1 MQFKR
6 HNQIGS
12 WKRIQ
17 NFHLMFKWS
26 NFSESLLVR
35 SVYLITIPIVLV
47 QIIGI
52 VIFFELHWDLV
63 LKRSAQ
69 SISNEIK
76 ILEMHKDSPS
86 LNNYVNTL
94 QIIRTDNIDISEAEV
109 VSNWI
114 FRKRIKNSLNQISGD
129 FEVLQNQNHFI
140 FFDKK
145 KLEYFYLVPKKR
157 VETKTVAGFFLWTI
171 AVSIILS
178 LISYLFIKKQI
189 QPLKRLG
196 IITRSFG
203 RGIETP
209 NLKPTGSSEVRG
221 LIKDFNNMHN
231 NINSTLDNQR
241 NMLAGISHDLKTP
254 LTRINLMIDEINN
267 ETLRN
272 SISQNI
278 SDMNIMLNHYL
289 DFIKNE
295 KNENLDEINT
305 SNFISNIAQNYQKLE
320 VLVNNENKIFIR
332 KNQITRAV
340 MNILDNADKFAEK
353 IFISSNLINNKW
365 EIDIED
371 NGPGTTL
378 SQEELIRPF
387 VKGSDQ
393 LNQGTGLGLSIVQ
406 KLIKLNNGELNFQ
419 KSSHGGLKVT
429 VILQI

>member
-1 MQFKR
+1 
-6 HNQIGS
+6 
-12 WKRIQ
+12 
-17 NFHLMFKWS
+17 MFKWK

-52 VIFFELHWDLV
+52 IIFFELHWDLV

-76 ILEMHKDSPS
+76 ILEMKKDSPS
-86 LNNYVNTL
+86 INNYANTL
-94 QIIRTDNIDISEAEV
+94 QIIRTDKLDFSKTEE

-114 FRKRIKNSLNQISGD
+114 FKKRMKNSLSQLSGN
-129 FEVLQNQNHFI
+129 FEVLQNQTHFI

-145 KLEYFYLVPKKR
+145 KLEFFYLVPKKR
-157 VETKTVAGFFLWTI
+157 VETKTVGGFFLWTI

-203 RGIETP
+203 RGIVTP

-254 LTRINLMIDEINN
+254 LTRINLMIEEINS
-267 ETLRN
+267 ETLKN
-272 SISQNI
+272 SISKNI
-278 SDMNIMLNHYL
+278 SEMNIMLNHYL

-305 SNFISNIAQNYQKLE
+305 SDFISNLTQNYPKLQI
-320 VLVNNENKIFIR
+320 LINNSNQIFIR
-332 KNQITRAV
+332 KNQITRAI
-340 MNILDNADKFAEK
+340 MNILDNANKFAEK
-353 IFISSNLINNKW
+353 IFISSNILSNTWKI
-365 EIDIED
+365 EIED
-371 NGPGTTL
+371 NGPGTNL
-378 SQEELIRPF
+378 SQEQLIRPF

-429 VILQI
+429 VILQV

>member
-1 MQFKR
+1 
-6 HNQIGS
+6 
-12 WKRIQ
+12 
-17 NFHLMFKWS
+17 MFKWS

-47 QIIGI
+47 QIVGI

-76 ILEMHKDSPS
+76 ILEMQKDSS
-86 LNNYVNTL
+86 SINNYANTL
-94 QIIRTDNIDISEAEV
+94 QIIRTDNLDISEAEEV
-109 VSNWI
+109 TNWI
-114 FRKRIKNSLNQISGD
+114 FKKRMNYSLNQISGD
-129 FEVLQNQNHFI
+129 FQVLQNQNHFI

-320 VLVNNENKIFIR
+320 VLVNNESKIFIR
-332 KNQITRAV
+332 KNQITRAF

-429 VILQI
+429 VIFQI

>member
-1 MQFKR
+1 
-6 HNQIGS
+6 
-12 WKRIQ
+12 
-17 NFHLMFKWS
+17 MFKWK

-52 VIFFELHWDLV
+52 IIFFELHWDLV

-76 ILEMHKDSPS
+76 ILEMKKDSPS
-86 LNNYVNTL
+86 INNYANTL
-94 QIIRTDNIDISEAEV
+94 QIIRTDNLDFSKTDE

-114 FRKRIKNSLNQISGD
+114 FKKRMKNSLKQLSGN
-129 FEVLQNQNHFI
+129 FEVLQNQTHFI

-145 KLEYFYLVPKKR
+145 KLEFFYLVPKKR
-157 VETKTVAGFFLWTI
+157 VETKTVGGFFLWTI

-254 LTRINLMIDEINN
+254 LTRINLMIEDINS
-267 ETLRN
+267 ETLKN

-278 SDMNIMLNHYL
+278 SEMNIMLNHYL

-305 SNFISNIAQNYQKLE
+305 SDFISNLTQNYPKLQI
-320 VLVNNENKIFIR
+320 LINNSNQIFIR
-332 KNQITRAV
+332 KNQITRAI

-353 IFISSNLINNKW
+353 IFISSNILNNTWKI
-365 EIDIED
+365 EIED
-371 NGPGTTL
+371 NGPGTNL
-378 SQEELIRPF
+378 SQEQLIRPF

>member
-1 MQFKR
+1 
-6 HNQIGS
+6 
-12 WKRIQ
+12 
-17 NFHLMFKWS
+17 MFKWS

-76 ILEMHKDSPS
+76 ILEMQKDSLS
-86 LNNYVNTL
+86 INNYANTL
-94 QIIRTDNIDISEAEV
+94 QIIRTDNLDISEAEEV
-109 VSNWI
+109 TNWI

-267 ETLRN
+267 EKLRN

-406 KLIKLNNGELNFQ
+406 KLIKLNNGELNFR

>member
-1 MQFKR
+1 
-6 HNQIGS
+6 
-12 WKRIQ
+12 
-17 NFHLMFKWS
+17 MFKWS
-26 NFSESLLVR
+26 NFSESLLIR

-52 VIFFELHWDLV
+52 IIFFELHWDLV

-76 ILEMHKDSPS
+76 ILEMQKDSPTIY
-86 LNNYVNTL
+86 NYANTL
-94 QIIRTDNIDISEAEV
+94 QIIRTDSFNLNETSE

-114 FRKRIKNSLNQISGD
+114 FKKRMMNSIEQVSED
-129 FEVLQNQNHFI
+129 FKVLQNKNYFV
-140 FFDKK
+140 FFNKK
-145 KLEYFYLVPKKR
+145 NTDYYYLIPKKR
-157 VETKTVAGFFLWTI
+157 VETKTVGGFFLWTI

-254 LTRINLMIDEINN
+254 LTRINLMIEEINN
-267 ETLRN
+267 ETLKS

-278 SDMNIMLNHYL
+278 SEMNIMLNHYL

-295 KNENLDEINT
+295 KNENLDEISTNYL
-305 SNFISNIAQNYQKLE
+305 IANIAQNYKKLQILTNIE
-320 VLVNNENKIFIR
+320 SQIFIR
-332 KNQITRAV
+332 KNQITRAI
-340 MNILDNADKFAEK
+340 MNILDNADKFAKK
-353 IFISSNLINNKW
+353 IYISSSFYNNHW
-365 EIDIED
+365 EIVIED

-378 SQEELIRPF
+378 SQEQLIRPF

-419 KSSHGGLKVT
+419 KSSYGGLKVS
-429 VILQI
+429 VILKI

>member
-1 MQFKR
+1 
-6 HNQIGS
+6 
-12 WKRIQ
+12 
-17 NFHLMFKWS
+17 MFKWN

-76 ILEMHKDSPS
+76 ILEMQKNSSS
-86 LNNYVNTL
+86 LNNYANTL
-94 QIIRTDNIDISEAEV
+94 QIIRTDNLDISKAEEV
-109 VSNWI
+109 KNWI
-114 FRKRIKNSLNQISGD
+114 FKKRMKSSLSQISEN
-129 FEVLQNQNHFI
+129 FEVLQNESYFI

-145 KLEYFYLVPKKR
+145 ELEYFYLIPRKR
-157 VETKTVAGFFLWTI
+157 VETKTVSGFFLWTI
-171 AVSIILS
+171 AISIILS
-178 LISYLFIKKQI
+178 LISYLFIKRQI

-203 RGIETP
+203 RGIDTP

-254 LTRINLMIDEINN
+254 LTRINLMIEEINN
-267 ETLRN
+267 ETLRD

-278 SDMNIMLNHYL
+278 SEMNIMLNHYL

-295 KNENLDEINT
+295 KNENLDEIST
-305 SNFISNIAQNYQKLE
+305 SDFISNIAQNYDKLE
-320 VLVNNENKIFIR
+320 ILVNHESKIFIR
-332 KNQITRAV
+332 KNQITRAI
-340 MNILDNADKFAEK
+340 MNILDNANKFAKK
-353 IFISSNLINNKW
+353 IFINSNFSNNKW
-365 EIDIED
+365 EIEIED

-378 SQEELIRPF
+378 SQEQMIRPF

>member
-1 MQFKR
+1 
-6 HNQIGS
+6 
-12 WKRIQ
+12 
-17 NFHLMFKWS
+17 MFKWK

-52 VIFFELHWDLV
+52 IIFFELHWDLV

-76 ILEMHKDSPS
+76 ILEMKKDSPS
-86 LNNYVNTL
+86 INNYANTL
-94 QIIRTDNIDISEAEV
+94 QIIRTDNLDFSKTEE

-114 FRKRIKNSLNQISGD
+114 FKKRMKNSLNQLSGN
-129 FEVLQNQNHFI
+129 FEVLQNQTHFI
-140 FFDKK
+140 FFDNK
-145 KLEYFYLVPKKR
+145 KLEFFYLVPKKR
-157 VETKTVAGFFLWTI
+157 VETKTVGGFFLWTI

-254 LTRINLMIDEINN
+254 LTRINLMIEEINS
-267 ETLRN
+267 ETLKN

-278 SDMNIMLNHYL
+278 SEMNIMLNHYL

-305 SNFISNIAQNYQKLE
+305 SDFISNLTQNYPKLQI
-320 VLVNNENKIFIR
+320 LINKSNQIFIR
-332 KNQITRAV
+332 KNQITRAI

-353 IFISSNLINNKW
+353 IFISSNILNNTWKI
-365 EIDIED
+365 EIED
-371 NGPGTTL
+371 NGPGTNL
-378 SQEELIRPF
+378 SQEQLIRPF

-419 KSSHGGLKVT
+419 KSSYGGLKVT

>member
-1 MQFKR
+1 
-6 HNQIGS
+6 
-12 WKRIQ
+12 
-17 NFHLMFKWS
+17 MFKWK

-76 ILEMHKDSPS
+76 ILEMKKDSPS
-86 LNNYVNTL
+86 INNYANTL
-94 QIIRTDNIDISEAEV
+94 QIIRTDDLDFNKTEE

-114 FRKRIKNSLNQISGD
+114 FKKRMNNSLNQLSGN
-129 FEVLQNQNHFI
+129 FEVLQNQTYFI
-140 FFDKK
+140 FFDKD
-145 KLEYFYLVPKKR
+145 KLEFFYLVPKKR
-157 VETKTVAGFFLWTI
+157 VETKTVGGFFLWTI

-254 LTRINLMIDEINN
+254 LTRINLMIEEINN
-267 ETLRN
+267 ETLKN

-278 SDMNIMLNHYL
+278 SEMNIMLNHYL

-305 SNFISNIAQNYQKLE
+305 SDFISNLTQNYPKLQI
-320 VLVNNENKIFIR
+320 LVNNSNQIFIR
-332 KNQITRAV
+332 KNQITRAI

-353 IFISSNLINNKW
+353 IFISSNILNNTWKI
-365 EIDIED
+365 EIED
-371 NGPGTTL
+371 NGPGTNL
-378 SQEELIRPF
+378 SQEQLIRPF

>member
-1 MQFKR
+1 
-6 HNQIGS
+6 
-12 WKRIQ
+12 
-17 NFHLMFKWS
+17 MFKWK

-52 VIFFELHWDLV
+52 IIFFELHWDLV

-76 ILEMHKDSPS
+76 ILEMKKDSPS
-86 LNNYVNTL
+86 INNYANTL
-94 QIIRTDNIDISEAEV
+94 QIIRTDTLDFSKTEEI
-109 VSNWI
+109 SNWI
-114 FRKRIKNSLNQISGD
+114 FKKRMKNSLNQLSGN
-129 FEVLQNQNHFI
+129 FEVLQNQTHFI

-145 KLEYFYLVPKKR
+145 KLEFFYLVPKKR
-157 VETKTVAGFFLWTI
+157 VETKTVGGFFLWTI

-254 LTRINLMIDEINN
+254 LTRINLMIEEINS
-267 ETLRN
+267 ETLKN

-278 SDMNIMLNHYL
+278 SEMNIMLNHYL

-305 SNFISNIAQNYQKLE
+305 SDFISNLTQNYPKLQI
-320 VLVNNENKIFIR
+320 LINNSNQIFIR
-332 KNQITRAV
+332 KNQITRAI

-353 IFISSNLINNKW
+353 IFISSNILNNNWKI
-365 EIDIED
+365 EIED
-371 NGPGTTL
+371 NGPGTNL
-378 SQEELIRPF
+378 SQEQLIRPF

>member
-1 MQFKR
+1 
-6 HNQIGS
+6 
-12 WKRIQ
+12 
-17 NFHLMFKWS
+17 MFKWS

-76 ILEMHKDSPS
+76 ILEMQKDSS
-86 LNNYVNTL
+86 SINNYANTL
-94 QIIRTDNIDISEAEV
+94 QIIRTDNLDLSETEE

-114 FRKRIKNSLNQISGD
+114 FKRRMKNSLNQISKN
-129 FEVLQNQNHFI
+129 FEVLQNQTHFI
-140 FFDKK
+140 FFDEK

-157 VETKTVAGFFLWTI
+157 VETKTVGGFFLWTI

-254 LTRINLMIDEINN
+254 LTRINLMIEEINN
-267 ETLRN
+267 ETLKN

-278 SDMNIMLNHYL
+278 SEMNIMLNHYL

-305 SNFISNIAQNYQKLE
+305 SDFIFNLTKNYPKLQILSNNSNQ
-320 VLVNNENKIFIR
+320 IFIR
-332 KNQITRAV
+332 KNQIKRAII
-340 MNILDNADKFAEK
+340 NILDNADKFAEK
-353 IFISSNLINNKW
+353 IFINSNFFSNKW
-365 EIDIED
+365 VIEIED
-371 NGPGTTL
+371 NGPGTNL
-378 SQEELIRPF
+378 SQEQLIRPF

-406 KLIKLNNGELNFQ
+406 KLIKLNSGELKFQ
-419 KSSHGGLKVT
+419 QSSYGGLKVT
-429 VILQI
+429 VLLQI

>member
-1 MQFKR
+1 
-6 HNQIGS
+6 
-12 WKRIQ
+12 
-17 NFHLMFKWS
+17 MFKWK

-52 VIFFELHWDLV
+52 IIFFELHWDLV

-76 ILEMHKDSPS
+76 ILEMKKDSPS
-86 LNNYVNTL
+86 INNYANTL
-94 QIIRTDNIDISEAEV
+94 QIIRTDNLDFSNTEE

-114 FRKRIKNSLNQISGD
+114 FKKRMKNSLNQLSGN
-129 FEVLQNQNHFI
+129 FEVLQNQTHFI
-140 FFDKK
+140 FFDNK
-145 KLEYFYLVPKKR
+145 KLEFFYLVPKKR
-157 VETKTVAGFFLWTI
+157 VETKTVGGFFLWTI

-254 LTRINLMIDEINN
+254 LTRINLMIEEINN
-267 ETLRN
+267 ETLKN

-278 SDMNIMLNHYL
+278 SEMNIMLNHYL

-305 SNFISNIAQNYQKLE
+305 SDFISNLTQNYPKLQI
-320 VLVNNENKIFIR
+320 LNNNSNQIFIR
-332 KNQITRAV
+332 KNQITRAI

-353 IFISSNLINNKW
+353 IFISSNILNNTWKI
-365 EIDIED
+365 EIED
-371 NGPGTTL
+371 NGPGTNL
-378 SQEELIRPF
+378 SQEQLIRPF

-406 KLIKLNNGELNFQ
+406 KLIKLNNGELNFK

-429 VILQI
+429 VMLQI

>member
-1 MQFKR
+1 
-6 HNQIGS
+6 
-12 WKRIQ
+12 
-17 NFHLMFKWS
+17 MFKWK

-52 VIFFELHWDLV
+52 IIFFELHWDLV

-76 ILEMHKDSPS
+76 ILEMKKDSPS
-86 LNNYVNTL
+86 INNYANTL
-94 QIIRTDNIDISEAEV
+94 QIIRTDNLDFSETEE

-114 FRKRIKNSLNQISGD
+114 FKKRMKNSLNQLSGN
-129 FEVLQNQNHFI
+129 FEVLQNQTHFI

-145 KLEYFYLVPKKR
+145 KLEFFYLVPKKR
-157 VETKTVAGFFLWTI
+157 VETKTVGGFFLWTI

-254 LTRINLMIDEINN
+254 LTRINLMIEEINS
-267 ETLRN
+267 ETLKN

-278 SDMNIMLNHYL
+278 SEMNIMLNHYL

-305 SNFISNIAQNYQKLE
+305 SDFISNLTQNYPKLQI
-320 VLVNNENKIFIR
+320 LINNSNQIFIR
-332 KNQITRAV
+332 KNQITRAI

-353 IFISSNLINNKW
+353 IFISSNIFNNNWKI
-365 EIDIED
+365 EIED
-371 NGPGTTL
+371 NGPGTNL
-378 SQEELIRPF
+378 SQEQLIRPF

-419 KSSHGGLKVT
+419 KSSYGGLKVT

>member
-1 MQFKR
+1 
-6 HNQIGS
+6 
-12 WKRIQ
+12 
-17 NFHLMFKWS
+17 MFKWS
-26 NFSESLLVR
+26 SLSESLLIR

-52 VIFFELHWDLV
+52 IIFFELHWDLV

-69 SISNEIK
+69 SIANEIK
-76 ILEMHKDSPS
+76 ILEMQKGSPS
-86 LNNYVNTL
+86 IDNYANTL
-94 QIIRTDNIDISEAEV
+94 QIVRTNNINLSEAKEV
-109 VSNWI
+109 NNWI
-114 FRKRIKNSLNQISGD
+114 FKRRMKNSLSQIAGD
-129 FEVLQNQNHFI
+129 FDVLQDQSHFI
-140 FFDKK
+140 FYDKK
-145 KLEYFYLVPKKR
+145 NKEYFYLIPKKR
-157 VETKTVAGFFLWTI
+157 VETKTVGGFFIWTI
-171 AVSIILS
+171 AISIILL
-178 LISYLFIKKQI
+178 LIYYLFIKKQI

-254 LTRINLMIDEINN
+254 LTRINLMIEEINN
-267 ETLRN
+267 ETLKS

-278 SDMNIMLNHYL
+278 SEMNIMLNHYL

-305 SNFISNIAQNYQKLE
+305 SDFILNIAKNYSKLQI
-320 VLVNNENKIFIR
+320 LGNIPNQIFIR
-332 KNQITRAV
+332 KNQITRAII
-340 MNILDNADKFAEK
+340 NILDNADKFAEK
-353 IFISSNLINNKW
+353 IFINSNFINNRW
-365 EIDIED
+365 NIEIED
-371 NGPGTTL
+371 NGPGTNL
-378 SQEELIRPF
+378 SQEQLIRPF

-393 LNQGTGLGLSIVQ
+393 LNRGTGLGLSIVQ

-419 KSSHGGLKVT
+419 KSSYGGLKVI
-429 VILQI
+429 VLLQI